1 MKHIKQFLLE
11 NEYTEIFRRQDEFR
25 EKMIEEWKH
34 NKNLKVFDKYFQWK
48 THKINITDLS
58 KEDVN
63 KMRAAARDMLD
74 KLWEDEENEENN
86 KLAQIIDAIEMELI
100 NMLLCG
106 KLK

>member
-11 NEYTEIFRRQDEFR
+11 NEYTEIFKRQDEFR
-25 EKMIEEWKH
+25 DKMIEEWKR
-34 NKNLKVFDKYFQWK
+34 NKDLKVFDKYFQWK
-48 THKINITDLS
+48 THKIDIADLS

-74 KLWEDEENEENN
+74 KLWEEENEENN

>member
-1 MKHIKQFLLE
+1 MKHIKQFLFE

-34 NKNLKVFDKYFQWK
+34 NKNLKVFDKYFHWK